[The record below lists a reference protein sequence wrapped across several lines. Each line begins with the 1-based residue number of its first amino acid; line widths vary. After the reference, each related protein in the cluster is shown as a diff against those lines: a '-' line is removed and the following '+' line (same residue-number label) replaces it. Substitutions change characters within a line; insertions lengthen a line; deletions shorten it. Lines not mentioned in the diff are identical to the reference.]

1 MKQDSLINTL
11 FYSKNPL
18 KGLNKIHAYY
28 DWWYDDSDVIV
39 IDMKETDKYEER
51 IPYHLKDLVLGYFV
65 NDIAVVPVLG
75 RVSMLSDD
83 EIRITPIKVLSKN
96 AKYIKNKPIK
106 ISLKN
111 LYPIVL
117 TPGLLLKLGFSI
129 YNIRGFSGYRKRVN
143 GKYVKI
149 KFNSYDCGYLDIDY
163 TMKVGTN
170 VFHGTYIHEFMEILG
185 LYFKL

>member
-18 KGLNKIHAYY
+18 EGLNKIHAYY
-28 DWWYDDSDVIV
+28 DWWYEDSDVIV
-39 IDMKETDKYEER
+39 IGMKETDKYKER

-65 NDIAVVPVLG
+65 NDIAVIPVLG

-106 ISLKN
+106 
-111 LYPIVL
+111 Y
-117 TPGLLLKLGFSI
+117 LLKI
-129 YNIRGFSGYRKRVN
+129 YIQ
-143 GKYVKI
+143 
-149 KFNSYDCGYLDIDY
+149 
-163 TMKVGTN
+163 
-170 VFHGTYIHEFMEILG
+170 
-185 LYFKL
+185 LY

>member
-28 DWWYDDSDVIV
+28 DGWYDDSDVIV
-39 IDMKETDKYEER
+39 IGMKETDKYEER

-106 ISLKN
+106 
-111 LYPIVL
+111 Y
-117 TPGLLLKLGFSI
+117 LLKI
-129 YNIRGFSGYRKRVN
+129 YIQ
-143 GKYVKI
+143 
-149 KFNSYDCGYLDIDY
+149 
-163 TMKVGTN
+163 
-170 VFHGTYIHEFMEILG
+170 
-185 LYFKL
+185 LY